1 MKYRVWGKK
10 LLTFGLTAVLTLS
23 AAGCG
28 GQDNTEKADNT
39 ADTGSAAVSEE
50 GSISEEAPVEDALS
64 LPTAFLSDTD
74 MELADMWA
82 DCDDRALAAVMRKAE
97 MGEKVTIASI
107 GGTDSYLGVHRL
119 ERDVLYSLPFCL
131 PDLSCISA
139 RCVPVCLFFSDG
151 EDSAQA
157 DAAGG

>member
-1 MKYRVWGKK
+1 MRDRHWDRK
-10 LLTFGLTAVLTLS
+10 LLALALTAALALS
-23 AAGCG
+23 ATGCG
-28 GQDNTEKADNT
+28 EHENTEKADNT
-39 ADTGSAAVSEE
+39 ADESSSVVSEE
-50 GSISEEAPVEDALS
+50 RGILEETPVENALS

-82 DCDDRALAAVMRKAE
+82 GCDDRALAAVMRKAE